1 MRVGRGDGK
10 EGRASCS
17 SVTCI
22 LVRVR
27 PKDVVL
33 RLLRDPLARKREV
46 QNAARLQKKDGKQE
60 EARREEKEG
69 MKEGEDSEP
78 AS

>member
-1 MRVGRGDGK
+1 MYSCQGEAERRSAQTFAGPSREETRGA
-10 EGRASCS
+10 E
-17 SVTCI
+17 
-22 LVRVR
+22 
-27 PKDVVL
+27 
-33 RLLRDPLARKREV
+33 RD
-46 QNAARLQKKDGKQE
+46 AARLRKKDGKQE